1 MSSSRIALWFLKLL
15 VGLTQL
21 SNLGWIVRYSAYL
34 KTAYG
39 LKSNILGGER
49 LKLIWRKNATV
60 KLILD

>member
-39 LKSNILGGER
+39 LKSNILGGGEVETH
-49 LKLIWRKNATV
+49 LEKKCHS
-60 KLILD
+60 